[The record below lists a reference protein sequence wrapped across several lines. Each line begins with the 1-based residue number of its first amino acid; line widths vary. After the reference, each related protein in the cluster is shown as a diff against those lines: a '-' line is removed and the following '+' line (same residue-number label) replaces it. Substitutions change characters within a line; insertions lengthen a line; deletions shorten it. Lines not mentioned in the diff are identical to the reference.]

1 MADVLRLTPKQAG
14 RQHGAEYILI
24 AMPNPNRAAGFRAVI
39 APMEIETVVVRDG
52 EEAIQEFVRRGPPAL
67 TIVDLSLPKVDGFEL
82 LRELRRHAPPTEAA
96 AIVVSGHSAVRTAA
110 RRLAESLGISQ
121 VLPFDVDR
129 PALREAVEKTL
140 KEMPARQPAAPAA
153 PSREAGV
160 APGGA
165 ENAIEMAVIAA
176 ARRFRTAMTL
186 AYVKRGQTE
195 SLQGYFSV
203 TDAAGAISADH
214 VLSFLRQVAAGSDP
228 LIVPNVSS
236 YPALDEIAPG
246 GLPLARG
253 FAATPL
259 AARSPEISGA
269 LCLLDTK
276 PLTID
281 ATELEALDSL
291 ARELTRELD
300 ARDRAEAPIDDAM
313 ENGATSPVDVD
324 SLERLAATDALT
336 GLANRRG
343 GEKDITVEI
352 SRAQRHA
359 TPLSCALLDLDH
371 FKAVNDTFGHQAGDY
386 ALREIG
392 ALLRRMLRAYDIIVR
407 WGGEEFLIVLPGVK
421 LEQARKL
428 GERIRAEIQ
437 HLSLAGIGGVTAS
450 VGVAQL
456 GSDFS
461 FETMFAVADRRLYA
475 AKSRGRNTVA

>member
-1 MADVLRLTPKQAG
+1 MADVLRISPRQGG
-14 RQHGAEYILI
+14 RSFGGEYILI

-52 EEAIQEFVRRGPPAL
+52 EEAIQEFARRGAPAL

-82 LRELRRHAPPTEAA
+82 LRELRNHATPAEAA

-110 RRLAESLGISQ
+110 RRLAESLGIAQ

-140 KEMPARQPAAPAA
+140 KEMPPRQTAAPAA
-153 PSREAGV
+153 PSPAAGV

-165 ENAIEMAVIAA
+165 EDAIETAVIAA

-186 AYVKRGQTE
+186 AYVRRGKTE

-214 VLSFLRQVAAGSDP
+214 VLSFLRQVATGSDP

-236 YPALDEIAPG
+236 YPALEEIAPG
-246 GLPLARG
+246 GLPLVRG

-259 AARSPEISGA
+259 ATRSPEISGA

-281 ATELEALDSL
+281 ATDLEAFEAL
-291 ARELTRELD
+291 ARDLTRELD
-300 ARDRAEAPIDDAM
+300 ARVHMPAEATR
-313 ENGATSPVDVD
+313 ENGATPVDID

-343 GEKDITVEI
+343 GEKDIAVEI
-352 SRAQRHA
+352 SRAQRHT

-392 ALLRRMLRAYDIIVR
+392 GLLRRMLRAYDIIVR

-428 GERIRAEIQ
+428 GERIRAEIEQ
-437 HLSLAGIGGVTAS
+437 LSLSGIGGLTAS

-461 FETMFAVADRRLYA
+461 FETMFSVADRRLYA